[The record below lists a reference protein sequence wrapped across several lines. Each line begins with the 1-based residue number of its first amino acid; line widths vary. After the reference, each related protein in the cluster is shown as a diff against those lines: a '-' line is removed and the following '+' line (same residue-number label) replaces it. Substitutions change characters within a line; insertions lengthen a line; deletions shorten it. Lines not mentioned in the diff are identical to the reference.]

1 MFNINFHSK
10 LPWRF
15 QSKTNF
21 LNEHSNF
28 IFRHILKTNPVAC
41 NPASDVNYLTLVC
54 HRDVNI
60 CILAIKS
67 FLRFYNSIRITL
79 QDDGSLTTQD
89 IAKFKHH
96 IPGIDIL
103 LRQDAD
109 KRINSQLNNELFE
122 MRKKDVSFLKL
133 IDVNLLFEGRRIVA
147 DSDILFL
154 KQPTEV
160 IDWIETKHSKPFYHQ
175 VSNANKAFEAQLP
188 LLNSQLGTALK
199 EIDYCSGFIGFNESQ
214 PLDHIIHITQV
225 LNKISQVWGL
235 EQNIYAFLL
244 KERSTLLNPLKYL
257 AIKDSTDPKSLENA
271 CMLHYVGKLKHTNY
285 LTDAKT
291 VINSLR

>member
-1 MFNINFHSK
+1 MRNLKLVSK

-28 IFRHILKTNPVAC
+28 IFRKILKTKPLDC
-41 NPASDVNYLTLVC
+41 NPSSDVNYLTLVC

-79 QDDGSLTTQD
+79 QDDGSLTTED
-89 IAKFKHH
+89 IAKFKYH

-103 LRQDAD
+103 LRSDAD
-109 KRINSQLNNELFE
+109 KKINSQLTSELFE

-133 IDVNLLFEGRRIVA
+133 IDVNLLFAGRRIVA

-160 IDWIETKHSKPFYHQ
+160 IDWIETKHAKPFYHR
-175 VSNANKAFEAQLP
+175 VSNANKAFETQLQ
-188 LLNSQLGTALK
+188 LINSQLGTAIK
-199 EIDYCSGFIGFNESQ
+199 ELDYCSGFIGFNESQ
-214 PLDHIIHITQV
+214 PVDQINHITQT

-244 KERSTLLNPLKYL
+244 KEQSMLLNPLKYL
-257 AIKDSTDPKSLENA
+257 AIIDIADPKSLENA
-271 CMLHYVGKLKHTNY
+271 CMLHYVGKLKHNNY
-285 LTDAKT
+285 LTDGET
-291 VINSLR
+291 VINDLR